1 MELRQDIKQRLRTA
15 RSWPTLIEELEREVE
30 QLSEKDIKAQRLFEL
45 GQLCEDLFLR
55 KDRAMVHYQAAFK
68 LSPSDARALERA
80 RAIYREMGNLEMVA
94 TLLGLEL
101 KVTTDP
107 TRKADVEGRLGI
119 ALLDL
124 GKRDQSLPHL
134 EAAAAARP
142 DDGEIRDALAAA
154 NYDREDWLGEAERL
168 TKQAEKADSSAAA
181 RIMLRVARIYRM
193 EVPADPEYLTAL
205 GRVVANEPQHEQA
218 NFLIEGA
225 LGSQKRFDEIVK
237 LHENRAFACADER
250 EQAELYRRFASMWAL
265 RWNDVE
271 RSAHFYRK
279 ALQAYYGDGLSQGA
293 EFLGHLA
300 AFGFLKEIDGPKGEW
315 AKLLAIAD
323 LGLRSGLTE
332 DEQAILATQAGV
344 ISWKEM
350 HDSEKAKSYFEQ
362 VKRINPESEELHA
375 FMRDTEGAVKPAVQQ
390 RANALMAALGVEA
403 SGNGAS
409 AAPLP
414 PPPAAAAVEVPVKE
428 PPQKGNGKKKRAKS
442 EEPMDAPREEQ
453 PEDMPPAPSKA
464 DEPAPESEPE
474 VRAAQKPEPKPEKI
488 DEPGKKPEV
497 PVGDKAPAQ
506 RDEKIPDDVKSAMDA
521 AHKAESAGPDKG
533 IEAWRKIVQANPTL
547 RGPRRELQR
556 VYTKAERWNAL
567 IELMKEEVEKLPDT
581 TPEEKVALLYEM
593 VDVYKTRLKLD
604 TMVVNTYNAILALR
618 PTEQR
623 ALDALAAQFEHM
635 KRWPDL
641 IGVLQK
647 KAPTLSAGPE
657 QVELFLRI
665 ANLFQEKFSNVA
677 EAIKAYEKVLELD
690 GGNATAISY
699 LKRTTRSA
707 ATGRS

>member
-15 RSWPTLIEELEREVE
+15 RSWPNLIEELEREVD
-30 QLSEKDIKAQRLFEL
+30 QLAEKEIKAQRLFEL

-107 TRKADVEGRLGI
+107 DRKAEVEGKLGI

-124 GKRDQSLPHL
+124 GKRDQAAQHL
-134 EAAAAARP
+134 EAAAEARP
-142 DDGEIRDALAAA
+142 EDAEIRDALAAA

-168 TKQAEKADSSAAA
+168 TKQSEKADSSAAA

-193 EVPADPEYLTAL
+193 EVPADPEYLNAL
-205 GRVVANEPQHEQA
+205 HRVVVNEPQHEQA

-225 LGSQKRFDEIVK
+225 LGAQKRFDEIVK
-237 LHENRAFACADER
+237 LHENRAFAAADER
-250 EQAELYRRFASMWAL
+250 DQAELYRRFASMWAL

-271 RSAHFYRK
+271 RSAYFYRK
-279 ALQAYYGDGLSQGA
+279 ALQAYYSDGLAQGA
-293 EFLGHLA
+293 QFLGHLA
-300 AFGFLKEIDGPKGEW
+300 AFGFLKEIEGAKGEW

-350 HDSEKAKSYFEQ
+350 HDSEKAKSYFDQ
-362 VKRINPESEELHA
+362 VKRINPDSEELHA
-375 FMRDTEGAVKPAVQQ
+375 FMRDTEGAVKPAAQQ

-403 SGNGAS
+403 GGNGA
-409 AAPLP
+409 AAQPVVASP
-414 PPPAAAAVEVPVKE
+414 PPSAPPTTEAATPPVKE
-428 PPQKGNGKKKRAKS
+428 PAPKGNGKKKRAKS
-442 EEPMDAPREEQ
+442 EEPVEEPREEA
-453 PEDMPPAPSKA
+453 PEDLPPAPSKA
-464 DEPAPESEPE
+464 TEPAPESEPE
-474 VRAAQKPEPKPEKI
+474 VRAAPKAEEKKPEPSI
-488 DEPGKKPEV
+488 
-497 PVGDKAPAQ
+497 GDKPPAHRDDEAPKA
-506 RDEKIPDDVKSAMDA
+506 RDEKIADDVKSAMDA

-533 IEAWRKIVQANPTL
+533 IEAWRKIVQAHPTL
-547 RGPRRELQR
+547 RAPRRELQR
-556 VYTKAERWNAL
+556 VYYKAERWNAL

-581 TPEEKVALLYEM
+581 TPDEKVALLYEM
-593 VDVYKTRLKLD
+593 VDIYKTRLKLD
-604 TMVVNTYNAILALR
+604 TMVVNTYNAILALH
-618 PTEQR
+618 PGEQR

-641 IGVLQK
+641 IAVLQK
-647 KAPTLSAGPE
+647 KAPTLHDKHD
-657 QVELFLRI
+657 QVELYLRI
-665 ANLFQEKFSNVA
+665 AGLFQEKFS
-677 EAIKAYEKVLELD
+677 
-690 GGNATAISY
+690 
-699 LKRTTRSA
+699 
-707 ATGRS
+707 